1 MLLVSYRAVSRFA
14 NCGFGVALAR
24 ACLFCAM
31 FGGVGLA
38 ANYGKEAA
46 FAATAPGMQLAPDA
60 STPDGLVKSV
70 AADVMGTIKGDP
82 SIAGNRNKMFD
93 LMNQKIW
100 PYVDFQRTTRLAM
113 GRSWLAA
120 TPEQRAQVVNQF
132 KLLLSYTYASSLAN
146 TRDQRVDYKPL
157 RAEPDATDVVVQSQV
172 VGNGQP
178 VAISYRLTK
187 TSEGWRVYDLQVQGV
202 WVVPTYQQRFS
213 EQINRG
219 GIDGL
224 IEYLVKLNQAA
235 AH

>member
-1 MLLVSYRAVSRFA
+1 MSLVSYRAVSRFA
-14 NCGFGVALAR
+14 NRGLGVALGR
-24 ACLFCAM
+24 ACLFCAV
-31 FGGVGLA
+31 FGGVALV
-38 ANYGKEAA
+38 ANHGKGIA
-46 FAATAPGMQLAPDA
+46 FAATASDVLRAPDA

-70 AADVMGTIKGDP
+70 AADVMGTIKNDP
-82 SIAGNRNKMFD
+82 SIAGDRNKMFD

-113 GRSWLAA
+113 GRSWLTA

-132 KLLLSYTYASSLAN
+132 KLLLSYTYASSLAK

-157 RAEPDATDVVVQSQV
+157 RAAPDATDVVVQSQV

-178 VAISYRLTK
+178 TPISYRLAK
-187 TSEGWRVYDLQVQGV
+187 TSEGWRVYDLQLEGV

-235 AH
+235 AR